1 MLKSISCAA
10 GWVAQVTIWLPLFS
24 LPHCFGEMVFFVSNV
39 SPPTVQRSQRCKHRV
54 VQLHFNKDRHR
65 KYFIPRA
72 MTLHMQHVF
81 LAKNY
86 LLSHLVSY
94 ISTLHCVLHFT
105 LCILS
110 HFNATW
116 HLLCWFLLYL
126 ASDFYS
132 DWFFFIYIF
141 KLIYFIV
148 LYSAFLFKILLNLL
162 YCSHTLPSTSRTP
175 FCLQDCL

>member
-1 MLKSISCAA
+1 MKDPWAHKLWDFWFKLLTLGKMSSFTALHAKINQLCCWMSCIGNNLTAIVFSA
-10 GWVAQVTIWLPLFS
+10 TLFWWN
-24 LPHCFGEMVFFVSNV
+24 GVFVSNI

-105 LCILS
+105 LSVYSVTLMPPDICC
-110 HFNATW
+110 AG
-116 HLLCWFLLYL
+116 
-126 ASDFYS
+126 FY
-132 DWFFFIYIF
+132 YI
-141 KLIYFIV
+141 
-148 LYSAFLFKILLNLL
+148 
-162 YCSHTLPSTSRTP
+162 
-175 FCLQDCL
+175 

>member
-1 MLKSISCAA
+1 MKDPWAHKLWDFWFKLLTLGKMSSFTALHAKINQLCC
-10 GWVAQVTIWLPLFS
+10 WVAQVTIWLPLFS

-65 KYFIPRA
+65 KYFIRRA

-105 LCILS
+105 LSVYSVTLMPPDICC
-110 HFNATW
+110 A
-116 HLLCWFLLYL
+116 C
-126 ASDFYS
+126 FY
-132 DWFFFIYIF
+132 YI
-141 KLIYFIV
+141 
-148 LYSAFLFKILLNLL
+148 
-162 YCSHTLPSTSRTP
+162 
-175 FCLQDCL
+175 